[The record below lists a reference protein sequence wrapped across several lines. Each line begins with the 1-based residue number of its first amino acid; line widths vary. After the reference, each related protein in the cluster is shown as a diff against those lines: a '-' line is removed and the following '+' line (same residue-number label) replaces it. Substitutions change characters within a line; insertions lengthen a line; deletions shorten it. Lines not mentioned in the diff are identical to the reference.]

1 MWKKKSNAIIL
12 DEEKLKSFVKNQI
25 DLDEIKS
32 KNWIIDNLDDYLE
45 NDYDEKILNL
55 INIIKTTKDSFILVT
70 SKKPPKF
77 LSTKIKDLLSRLS
90 SSTVVEVFQP
100 DNELL
105 CKIIEKYLNDRS
117 VLISKK
123 NLNYLVLR
131 IERSY
136 VQALKIAQKIDEQSL
151 ENHSN
156 INYKFLKKIIDSS
169 H

>member
-1 MWKKKSNAIIL
+1 M
-12 DEEKLKSFVKNQI
+12 
-25 DLDEIKS
+25 
-32 KNWIIDNLDDYLE
+32 
-45 NDYDEKILNL
+45 
-55 INIIKTTKDSFILVT
+55 T

-156 INYKFLKKIIDSS
+156 INYKFLKKNY
-169 H
+169 